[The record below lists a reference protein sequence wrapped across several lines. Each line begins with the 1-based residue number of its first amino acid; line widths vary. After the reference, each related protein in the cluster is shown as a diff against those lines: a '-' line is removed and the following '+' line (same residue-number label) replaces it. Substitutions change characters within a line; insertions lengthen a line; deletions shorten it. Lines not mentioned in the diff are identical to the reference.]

1 MKFTLSWLKEHL
13 DTNASLEEI
22 CDKLTMIGLEVEE
35 VVDRSKILAPFTIA
49 EIKEAISHPNAEKLK
64 LCQVFTGKEILQI
77 VCGATNARNGLKV
90 VLAPIDSIIPTNQM
104 KIKATKIRGVES
116 NGMLCSARE
125 LGLGEDGEGIIE
137 LPGDAPI
144 GTSFVEY
151 AKLNDPVIEI
161 AITPN
166 RGDCLG
172 VRGIARDLG
181 ASGSGV
187 LKPLKIDS
195 VKGNYKSPIN
205 VRIETPDQAPLFIG
219 RYIKNVKNIESPD
232 WLKKKL
238 ESIGL
243 NPISALVDIT
253 NYLTFDLGRPAHVYD
268 ADKLNGN
275 LKIRLAGNEKIIALN
290 DKEYELN
297 KDILVIAD
305 DKSPVA
311 IAGIIG
317 SKDSGCGPNT
327 KNIFLEIAC
336 FKAETIARIGRDL
349 QINSDSRYRF
359 ERSIDQGFMLNA
371 AEHTTKLIME
381 ICGGEPSELVVVGNE
396 YRPRTMKFNYSCAQ
410 KLTGIKV
417 SDDKIKSILD
427 LLGFQIKEKELII
440 PSWRNDISIEE
451 DIVEEIA
458 RIVGYD
464 SLPLLE
470 MPMLDRKGTK
480 IKKSDV
486 RKKLAGRGL
495 TEVVTFS
502 FMDQKLADLFT
513 DIRPELVLKNSIS
526 LELNYMR
533 PSIIPNL
540 LTALKNNS
548 SRGHSNLNLF
558 EIGPVF
564 NGVAIDKQPIQVA
577 GIRSGMAVPKNPHD
591 KERKVDIYDVKADLL
606 AVIDRNVS
614 LVREAP
620 KYYHPGRSGAV
631 KLGKEILGYF
641 GEIHPKIMKYM
652 DITEAV
658 VGFELTEYAL
668 NLRPA
673 SKKALNISKFQ
684 IVTRDFAF
692 LVDKN
697 VNAESIIK
705 SIEML
710 KEGLIQEIEIFDVYI
725 GKNIPEGKK
734 SFAFT
739 ITLQASDRTLTDQ
752 EINEVSS
759 KIIKSISEDVSG
771 ILRDN

>member
-35 VVDRSKILAPFTIA
+35 VIDLSKTLAPFTIA
-49 EIKEAISHPNAEKLK
+49 EIKEAISHPNAERLK

-90 VLAPIDSIIPTNQM
+90 VLAPIDSIIPVNQM

-116 NGMLCSARE
+116 NGMLCSAAE
-125 LGLGEDGEGIIE
+125 LGLGEDSEGIIE
-137 LPGDAPI
+137 LPDDAPV
-144 GTSFVEY
+144 GTSFVKY

-172 VRGIARDLG
+172 VRGIARDLA
-181 ASGSGV
+181 ASGLGT
-187 LKPLKIDS
+187 LKPLKID
-195 VKGNYKSPIN
+195 VVNGGYKSPIS
-205 VRIETPDQAPLFIG
+205 VEIEAPDQAPLFIG

-253 NYLTFDLGRPAHVYD
+253 NYLTFDFGRPAHIYD

-275 LKIRLAGNEKIIALN
+275 LKIRLAGNEKITALN
-290 DKEYELN
+290 DKEYALN
-297 KDILVIAD
+297 QNMLVIAD
-305 DKSPVA
+305 NKSPVA

-317 SKDSGCGPNT
+317 GKDSGCNHDT

-336 FKAETIARIGRDL
+336 FKPETVAYMGRVL
-349 QINSDSRYRF
+349 QINSDARYRF
-359 ERSIDQGFMLNA
+359 ERSIDQGFMRNA
-371 AEHTTKLIME
+371 AEYATKLIME
-381 ICGGEPSELVVVGNE
+381 ICGGEPSELVIAGNE
-396 YRPRTMKFNYSCAQ
+396 YKPRSIKFNYSCVE

-470 MPMLDRKGTK
+470 MPMPYRKSAK

-486 RKKLAGRGL
+486 RKKFAGREL

-502 FMDQKLADLFT
+502 FMDQKLAGFFA
-513 DIRPELVLKNSIS
+513 DIKPELVLKNSIS
-526 LELNYMR
+526 PELSYMR

-548 SRGHSNLNLF
+548 SRGYSNLNLF

-564 NGVAIDKQPIQVA
+564 NGIAIDKQPVSGA
-577 GIRSGMAVPKNPHD
+577 GIRSGMAIPKNPHD
-591 KERKVDIYDVKADLL
+591 KERNVDIYDAKADLL
-606 AVIDRNVS
+606 AVIDGNVS
-614 LVREAP
+614 LTKEAP
-620 KYYHPGRSGAV
+620 KYYHPGRSGAI
-631 KLGKEILGYF
+631 KLAKEILGYF
-641 GEIHPKIMKYM
+641 GEIHPKILRYM

-668 NLRPA
+668 NLLPA

-684 IVTRDFAF
+684 AVIRDFAF

-697 VNAESIIK
+697 VNAESIIE
-705 SIEML
+705 SIEKL
-710 KEGLIQEIEIFDVYI
+710 RENLIQNIEIFDVYS

-739 ITLQASDRTLTDQ
+739 VTLQASDRTLTDQ

-759 KIIKSISEDVSG
+759 KIIKSISEGVSG